1 MKIVARKPGNQEF
14 PKRAVK
20 EGKTSS
26 SLHSMVKT
34 GVDLVMVKEAVR
46 GSREEKVGN
55 LPDIGSWAAEG
66 VSSGWEA
73 VKEKASDVYG
83 RVREV
88 VRDAVG
94 GGEEQTRKSEPT
106 TPRNESRKSEKNGS
120 SDEIRRAERPKGPT
134 LQGLP
139 ERPEGAKGGKEF
151 IDSIKHLKPGPE
163 RDKAV
168 LKEIMSGNIPE
179 SARNLKEVTVRR
191 KGKDG
196 KEREIKM
203 HVMPDYLSIGSD
215 KDNVRIPMTPM
226 VAQAIADKTG
236 TSLPTDRMVDDIHA
250 RSKKLH
256 MAPFQWKPGKQH
268 ADNMKSL
275 EYYAKHDQRVDDQLG
290 TGEAQTELVS
300 GHKKDL
306 VIPAK
311 DGRVAIYGGSWPGSG
326 KRIQPYSNK
335 HFDIY
340 ADYSHGVR
348 LVSQEV
354 VIDGKKMKLEEV
366 LADPNLAPL
375 VTRFPATGQPGALN
389 NRYKVPQHLR

>member
-1 MKIVARKPGNQEF
+1 MKIVARKTASQEF
-14 PKRAVK
+14 PKRAAK
-20 EGKTSS
+20 GEKSS
-26 SLHSMVKT
+26 RSLHSMVKT
-34 GVDLVMVKEAVR
+34 GVDLVTVREAIR
-46 GSREEKVGN
+46 GSREEKVGK
-55 LPDIGSWAAEG
+55 LPDIGSWASEG

-83 RVREV
+83 KVRDI

-94 GGEEQTRKSEPT
+94 GGEETKKSQAP
-106 TPRNESRKSEKNGS
+106 TPRNELHKEAGKTGS
-120 SDEIRRAERPKGPT
+120 TEELKRAEKPTGPT

-139 ERPEGAKGGKEF
+139 ERPEGARGGKEF

-196 KEREIKM
+196 KEREITM

-215 KDNVRIPMTPM
+215 KDNVRIPMTPA

-236 TSLPTDRMVDDIHA
+236 TSLPTDRMVDDIHGK
-250 RSKKLH
+250 SKKLH
-256 MAPFQWKPGKQH
+256 MAPFQWKPGNEH
-268 ADNMKSL
+268 ANNMKSL
-275 EYYAKHDQRVDDQLG
+275 DYYAKHDQRIDDQLG
-290 TGEAQTELVS
+290 TGDAQTELVS

-306 VIPAK
+306 VIPAR

-354 VIDGKKMKLEEV
+354 VIDGKKMKLDEV

-375 VTRFPATGQPGALN
+375 VTRFPATGQPGAMN
-389 NRYKVPQHLR
+389 NRYKVPEHLQ